1 MNGEEQVIMYSS
13 RTLTKAERKYSA
25 TRKEMLA
32 LVWAIQNFRPY
43 LVGKDFKIRTDHN
56 ALRWLFNFKEPEGQI
71 ARWIERL
78 AEFTFTIEHR
88 PGQQHTN
95 ADSLSRIDHC
105 NQCGETM
112 LDEQANNAISSV
124 SKWVPEWSID
134 ELKAHQSKDPDIK
147 EMINWI
153 QTNTLPK
160 TFPRE
165 VSQKLQ
171 TLWCQ
176 RQQLQIGQDGIL
188 YRLWEDVRGRGSNPE
203 LQIVLP
209 LEMVFIVLTQ
219 LHGSAIAGH
228 LGIRKTLDKVQRC
241 FYWPG
246 QRRDVEDWCRSC
258 SKCIARKLPV
268 RPHHAPMQIETAGKP
283 LQRVSMDILGP
294 LPETKRQNRYILVIG
309 DYFTKWME
317 ALPMSNMEA
326 QTVARLFVNHFVT
339 RFGSPEYLHTDQGRN
354 FESTLVKE
362 VCKILGIEKTRTTPY
377 HPQSNGMVERFNRT
391 LLNMLS
397 TISQEEEDWDRNLPL
412 VMYAYRTSIHET
424 TGATPFSLM
433 FGREARLPID
443 LMFPPPEAQN
453 DSTPSKYAAELRI
466 RLEQAYHSVRQH
478 MSLRQQRQK
487 ELYDKNKT
495 GSPLKI
501 GDKVWLHSTVVPRGK
516 SRKFHCPWSGP
527 FVIVKILSD
536 VVYRIQDVQRP
547 RRRHVVHFDRLKRC
561 SVRPFTQSAVP
572 ESFQRDSPSSE
583 TTNSTYLPQ
592 DILLNGDDDYI
603 ISVHQL
609 PESPPSDPLPI
620 RRSNRTTHQPDRY
633 GDLVPH

>member
-1 MNGEEQVIMYSS
+1 MYSS
-13 RTLTKAERKYSA
+13 RTLTKAEHKYSA

-32 LVWAIQNFRPY
+32 LVWALQYFRPY

-105 NQCGETM
+105 KQCGETM
-112 LDEQANNAISSV
+112 LHEQATNSISSV

-134 ELKAHQSKDPDIK
+134 ELTAHQSKDPDIK

-153 QTNTLPK
+153 QTNTFPK

-165 VSQKLQ
+165 FSQKLQ

-176 RQQLQIGQDGIL
+176 CQQLQIGQDGIL
-188 YRLWEDVRGRGSNPE
+188 YRLWEDVRGGRSNPE

-209 LEMVFIVLTQ
+209 LEMVSIVLTQ
-219 LHGSAIAGH
+219 LHDSATAGH
-228 LGIRKTLDKVQRC
+228 LGMRKTLDKVQSC

-258 SKCIARKLPV
+258 LKCITRKLPV
-268 RPHHAPMQIETAGKP
+268 RPHHAPMQTETAGKP

-362 VCKILGIEKTRTTPY
+362 VCMILGIEKTRTTPY
-377 HPQSNGMVERFNRT
+377 HPQSVERFNRT
-391 LLNMLS
+391 LL
-397 TISQEEEDWDRNLPL
+397 
-412 VMYAYRTSIHET
+412 
-424 TGATPFSLM
+424 
-433 FGREARLPID
+433 
-443 LMFPPPEAQN
+443 
-453 DSTPSKYAAELRI
+453 
-466 RLEQAYHSVRQH
+466 
-478 MSLRQQRQK
+478 
-487 ELYDKNKT
+487 
-495 GSPLKI
+495 
-501 GDKVWLHSTVVPRGK
+501 
-516 SRKFHCPWSGP
+516 
-527 FVIVKILSD
+527 
-536 VVYRIQDVQRP
+536 
-547 RRRHVVHFDRLKRC
+547 RHVVKYHFSRRRRLGHKPASGHVC
-561 SVRPFTQSAVP
+561 
-572 ESFQRDSPSSE
+572 
-583 TTNSTYLPQ
+583 
-592 DILLNGDDDYI
+592 I
-603 ISVHQL
+603 
-609 PESPPSDPLPI
+609 
-620 RRSNRTTHQPDRY
+620 
-633 GDLVPH
+633 